1 MRIFLFCADACLF
14 LCCRGRKK
22 KALRFK
28 NSTPLPPPPKKKH
41 SKKKISQRRRRP
53 RPHSGR
59 THLLLQHARRAPR
72 HRVRAEAAGDPGGA
86 VWGGV
91 KKKGKA
97 RGGKEKKRRRA
108 KEREMGFFISLC
120 LFLLRFYLISL
131 FCLSF
136 LRQGAAVISRK
147 REKIE
152 RKSVGAC
159 FIEKLVE
166 EDEEEEEE

>member
-1 MRIFLFCADACLF
+1 M
-14 LCCRGRKK
+14 
-22 KALRFK
+22 
-28 NSTPLPPPPKKKH
+28 
-41 SKKKISQRRRRP
+41 
-53 RPHSGR
+53 
-59 THLLLQHARRAPR
+59 
-72 HRVRAEAAGDPGGA
+72 
-86 VWGGV
+86 WGGV